1 MNVRDFN
8 KNQVFLN
15 RFKKY
20 VWNCRIRRKQTSHVK
35 MNFREVKIMTKKA
48 KVIKEIKIE
57 RPERMKLSAEESLK
71 RTKEFDKRKEKFIA
85 TIRQG
90 KG

>member
-1 MNVRDFN
+1 
-8 KNQVFLN
+8 
-15 RFKKY
+15 
-20 VWNCRIRRKQTSHVK
+20 
-35 MNFREVKIMTKKA
+35 MTKKA

-71 RTKEFDKRKEKFIA
+71 RMKDFSKRKEKFVA
-85 TIRQG
+85 SIRES

>member
-1 MNVRDFN
+1 
-8 KNQVFLN
+8 
-15 RFKKY
+15 
-20 VWNCRIRRKQTSHVK
+20 
-35 MNFREVKIMTKKA
+35 MNFGEVKAMTKKA
-48 KVIKEIKIE
+48 KVIKETKIE